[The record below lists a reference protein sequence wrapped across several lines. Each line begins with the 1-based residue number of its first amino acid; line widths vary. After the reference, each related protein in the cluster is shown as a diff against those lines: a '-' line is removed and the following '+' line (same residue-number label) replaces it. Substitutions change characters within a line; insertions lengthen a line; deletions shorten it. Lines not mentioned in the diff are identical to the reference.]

1 MEEKEERTIKKEK
14 ISKKKLI
21 IILSIIT
28 VVVLGSIAL
37 ILAINGNR
45 KSPKIEEK
53 KKEKVVE
60 EVKKVSIV
68 DLNNT
73 NRPYAVMIN
82 NHYNARPQAG
92 LEKAYIVYEF
102 MVEGGITRMMALYT
116 TDVDVKKIGSVR
128 SSRHYY
134 LDYALENDAI
144 YVHWGTS
151 IYAEK
156 DIHSLGINNIDGMN
170 YGGIYFT
177 TDSSLGRSLE
187 HTRFT
192 SSDMIKNGIKG
203 LGYRTK
209 REKDY
214 LLNYTADEVDLS
226 KKEGIVA
233 NKIDIRY
240 SNYMTANYSY
250 NADEKVYYRSIDNN
264 AMKDLVTGEQYK
276 FKNIIAYSVAYS
288 SISDYGHQDIKNVG
302 EGEGYYF
309 TNGYGVKIK
318 WSKKSRGEQ
327 TKYYYQDGKEI
338 DVSDGNTFI
347 QVYPTSGSLNFS

>member
-1 MEEKEERTIKKEK
+1 MEEKNIEEKK
-14 ISKKKLI
+14 SKKKLI

-37 ILAINGNR
+37 VLVFGGKKKAPTL
-45 KSPKIEEK
+45 KKK
-53 KKEKVVE
+53 KKEKVV

-68 DLNNT
+68 DT
-73 NRPYAVMIN
+73 DSKERPYAVMIN

-92 LEKAYIVYEF
+92 LDKAYIVYEF
-102 MVEGGITRMMALYT
+102 MVEGGITRMMALFT
-116 TDVDVKKIGSVR
+116 TDKDVSKIGSVR

-134 LDYALENDAI
+134 LDYAMENDAI

-156 DIHSLGINNIDGMN
+156 DIASLGINNIDGMN
-170 YGGIYFT
+170 YGGTYFT

-192 SSDMIKNGIKG
+192 SSDMVKNGIKG

-214 LLNYTADEVDLS
+214 LLDYSADEIDLS
-226 KKEGIVA
+226 KKEGSTA

-240 SNYMTANYSY
+240 SNYMTANYNY
-250 NADEKVYYRSIDNN
+250 NAEDKMYYRSIDGTP
-264 AMKDLVTGEQYK
+264 MKDLVTGEQYK

-288 SISDYGHQDIKNVG
+288 SISNYDHQDIKNIG

-309 TNGYGVKIK
+309 TDGYAVKIK
-318 WSKKSRGEQ
+318 WKKESRGAQ
-327 TKYYYQDGKEI
+327 TKYYYQDGTELK
-338 DVSDGNTFI
+338 VNDGNTFI
-347 QVYPTSGSLNFS
+347 QIYPTSGSLNFS